1 MTNFS
6 FIRCR
11 FALVKILA
19 PARKVQDTQA
29 VRAKTRTKMFYKLQV
44 WYKESTLQKPLQ
56 VAEGQEIG
64 NPSAFARHRQ
74 AVEDSQHEI
83 KVCLR
88 GYKILFK
95 LVYLP
100 ESCMQI
106 ISDSAHPPYC
116 THKLISLV
124 CLSKARILKC
134 KSFFFF
140 GGT

>member
-1 MTNFS
+1 MPKRELKCSTN
-6 FIRCR
+6 C
-11 FALVKILA
+11 KCGTKKA
-19 PARKVQDTQA
+19 PCKN
-29 VRAKTRTKMFYKLQV
+29 
-44 WYKESTLQKPLQ
+44 Q

-74 AVEDSQHEI
+74 AVEDSQREI